1 MKPRIEGEKPVA
13 HPQQKS
19 AAKRIQVAASPAEAD
34 AGQGNAAEHRR
45 GVEDPVS
52 AGPATGESK
61 GTVTKLRTTPRTIA
75 IEDATTVA
83 AGERTVKGEQ
93 LYAQP
98 AELFENGRY
107 NEDCFKRLQLL
118 MREAGH
124 TSDAQEWA
132 MGAGFLEMVL
142 PLLER
147 LGDARSRAYLQH
159 LLGDLRGST
168 AAELRQKM
176 HPDADS

>member
-1 MKPRIEGEKPVA
+1 MKPRIEWEKPVA

-19 AAKRIQVAASPAEAD
+19 AAKRIRVAASPAEAD

-132 MGAGFLEMVL
+132 MWAGFLEMVL

-168 AAELRQKM
+168 AAKLRQKM

>member
-1 MKPRIEGEKPVA
+1 MKPRTEGEKPAA

-19 AAKRIQVAASPAEAD
+19 EATRIQFAVSPAQAD
-34 AGQGNAAEHRR
+34 AGQGNATEHRR
-45 GVEDPVS
+45 GVEDLVY

-61 GTVTKLRTTPRTIA
+61 GTVTKLRTTPRTSA

-83 AGERTVKGEQ
+83 AGERTAKGKQ
-93 LYAQP
+93 LYAQR
-98 AELFENGRY
+98 AALFEYGGH
-107 NEDCFKRLQLL
+107 NEDRFKRLQSL

-132 MGAGFLEMVL
+132 MWSGFLEMVL

-168 AAELRQKM
+168 PAELRRKL
-176 HPDADS
+176 HPDADL